1 MLQGFVLA
9 LLHFVRKA
17 ALSGGS
23 GTCPIVS
30 SQRQGGTQELLP
42 VRLGGLKP
50 CGHGG
55 PAPPC
60 SPKSQHRQGW
70 DLVPTPRWWLLRA
83 QTAPCLPCSLL
94 VSFSPH
100 IKPIPWQAPA
110 A

>member
-17 ALSGGS
+17 ALSAGS

-70 DLVPTPRWWLLRA
+70 TLYPHLAGGCSGHRQPRASRA
-83 QTAPCLPCSLL
+83 ACLYYLAP
-94 VSFSPH
+94 
-100 IKPIPWQAPA
+100 I
-110 A
+110 